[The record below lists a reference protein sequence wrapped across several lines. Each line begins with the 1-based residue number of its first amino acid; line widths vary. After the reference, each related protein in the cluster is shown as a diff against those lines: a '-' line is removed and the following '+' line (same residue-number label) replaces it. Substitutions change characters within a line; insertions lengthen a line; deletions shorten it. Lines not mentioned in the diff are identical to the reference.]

1 MKNYLKIFLLIVIIL
16 ITSGCSG
23 NYNLKINPDLS
34 IDENLELSID
44 NDNNAY
50 DRTLKIFEN
59 NNIPKDNYDVSISS
73 DKVIIEYN
81 DKFSS
86 IEDYLLNSNVYK
98 QLFDKIEYNKNKK
111 YVDLYVDQNIKLKND
126 YTKNNGSNL
135 TDFDFI
141 QINITN
147 PYKMILTNADMV
159 NDNIYTWSLTKDNY
173 NKKIQMQFKPSFN
186 KFPYRPII
194 VGSLILIISLI
205 LTITIIRRYKNI
217 QKV

>member
-86 IEDYLLNSNVYK
+86 IEDYLLNSKVYK

-111 YVDLYVDQNIKLKND
+111 YVDLYVDQNIKIKNN

-205 LTITIIRRYKNI
+205 MTITIIRRYKNT